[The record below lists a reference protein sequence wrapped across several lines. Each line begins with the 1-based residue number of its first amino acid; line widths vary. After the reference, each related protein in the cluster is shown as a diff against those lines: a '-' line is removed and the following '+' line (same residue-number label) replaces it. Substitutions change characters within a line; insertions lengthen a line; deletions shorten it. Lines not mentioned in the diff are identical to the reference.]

1 VLVKALAPDPERRYG
16 SAGELAAELR
26 AHLDGRP
33 VTARAPSLRYRVGR
47 FVARHRAAVAG
58 AAAIGVLLA
67 GLVAVSVDS
76 ALSTRRQARRV
87 AAERDR
93 AEAER
98 AEAVAVRSFMED
110 VLLSADP
117 TAGLGPDATIL
128 EGLDR
133 IVERYGDDPIS
144 ESSAVDAAVRLA
156 IGNVFARLG
165 RFDEAEAA
173 LRPTYEVC
181 VERLGP
187 KHQVTCNALR
197 LLAELARARGNVEE
211 AELACSELLSLEGA
225 LNPFERFDALT
236 LRAQARTDLER
247 FDGARADLE
256 AAADALDAPEAPR
269 WWRAQL
275 LFAAERLFTAWQRP
289 DELERF
295 RARLAP

>member
-1 VLVKALAPDPERRYG
+1 MERVVAARKEHLGESHPETIVSILNLSSFLRRVGEFARASELIESALRLHDEGGGRGDERTVFTLESIAAHLYGVGRYEEALARYDEALALARELFPEAHPMRAW
-16 SAGELAAELR
+16 SAACRG
-26 AHLDGRP
+26 
-33 VTARAPSLRYRVGR
+33 
-47 FVARHRAAVAG
+47 G
-58 AAAIGVLLA
+58 AL
-67 GLVAVSVDS
+67 
-76 ALSTRRQARRV
+76 
-87 AAERDR
+87 
-93 AEAER
+93 
-98 AEAVAVRSFMED
+98 M
-110 VLLSADP
+110 
-117 TAGLGPDATIL
+117 
-128 EGLDR
+128 
-133 IVERYGDDPIS
+133 
-144 ESSAVDAAVRLA
+144 
-156 IGNVFARLG
+156 RLG